1 MKIAEVH
8 DPDEVRQIVPIIK
21 SAWGFRE
28 LDSLVKDIV
37 VAMKFHGGVVIGA
50 YDDDKLVGMNFG
62 FPGRRNNYDYFYS
75 HMTGVLE
82 GKKYSGIGYSL
93 KMYQKEWARN
103 HGYDMIAWT
112 FDPLMSLN
120 ANFNIHKIGAFS
132 RTFLTNFYGE
142 MEDSINAGIR
152 TDRFV
157 AELWLDYKR
166 PDSMGDADIAL
177 DRNGKVS
184 RDLESITER
193 GKSAIVF
200 IPENFN
206 AVKRSGIAEA
216 ARWRDSSRKA
226 LELLFGSGF
235 VAVDFHSGA
244 ESYYILARDD
254 FLPTKMRKNVFV

>member
-1 MKIAEVH
+1 MKISEVH

-50 YDDDKLVGMNFG
+50 YEGDRLVGMNFG

-93 KMYQKEWARN
+93 KMYQKEWARS
-103 HGYDMIAWT
+103 HGYEMVAWT
-112 FDPLMSLN
+112 YDPLMSLN

-157 AELWLDYKR
+157 AELWLDYER
-166 PDSMGDADIAL
+166 PNLQEDAEVAL

-184 RDLESITER
+184 PELARIAES
-193 GKSAIVF
+193 GKVAFVY

-206 AVKRSGIAEA
+206 AVKRSGIPEA
-216 ARWRDSSRKA
+216 TRWRDSTKKA

-235 VAVDFHSGA
+235 VAVDFHPGT
-244 ESYYILARDD
+244 ESYYILARND
-254 FLPTKMRKNVFV
+254 FLAPKMRKNVFI